1 MKGLLY
7 VEVSDSNTV
16 EDCSIEEGMNILGKN
31 RQDIEA
37 HKLDNKGNT
46 PQCTLERTGGRTVL
60 GVIGLISLYF
70 YPFGEEPNHF
80 WSSSSIAISFAIA
93 VGTSQVVA
101 ILVQETAT
109 AEPTMD
115 IWLG

>member
-1 MKGLLY
+1 MVSGSSIGAGGLSIG
-7 VEVSDSNTV
+7 EDTNTGV
-16 EDCSIEEGMNILGKN
+16 GRNH
-31 RQDIEA
+31 QDTGVPA
-37 HKLDNKGNT
+37 QGNKGNT
-46 PQCTLERTGGRTVL
+46 PQCTLGRTGGRIIPGATR
-60 GVIGLISLYF
+60 LISLYF

-101 ILVQETAT
+101 ILVQETTT